1 MRRTLYA
8 AVMSFGLL
16 QAAHAADAVTI
27 QQKIPFNEDAE
38 VAGAVKRECQLE
50 EHLSSYVAKFGNAKG
65 MTVATAADVAPNS
78 ADRVLV
84 MEITGAVSDGNAF
97 MGHHKSMSVKGKL
110 YEHGELTASF
120 KAKRNT
126 MGGAFAGF
134 KGNCSV
140 LDRANE
146 ELGKDIAGW
155 LAQPKM
161 DAMLG
166 DLE

>member
-1 MRRTLYA
+1 MRKTLFTAVA
-8 AVMSFGLL
+8 ALGFF

-38 VAGAVKRECQLE
+38 IAASVKRECQLQ
-50 EHLSSYVAKFGNAKG
+50 EHLSEYVVRFTNPGAGK
-65 MTVATAADVAPNS
+65 VETAAEVSPDS
-78 ADRVLV
+78 AKRVLV

-110 YEHGELTASF
+110 YEDGQLTASF
-120 KAKRNT
+120 KARRNT
-126 MGGAFAGF
+126 MGGAFASF
-134 KGNCSV
+134 KGNCGV

-146 ELGKDIAGW
+146 ELGKDIAAW

>member
-1 MRRTLYA
+1 MRKSFYVAA
-8 AVMSFGLL
+8 AVLGLW
-16 QAAHAADAVTI
+16 QSAHAADVVTI
-27 QQKIPFNEDAE
+27 QQKIPYNEDAE
-38 VAGAVKRECQLE
+38 IAASVKHECLLD
-50 EHLSSYVAKFGNAKG
+50 EHLAEYVVKYSSARGVKVETAPEVASGGAG
-65 MTVATAADVAPNS
+65 
-78 ADRVLV
+78 RVLV

-110 YEHGELTASF
+110 YQDGQLAASF
-120 KAKRNT
+120 KARRVT

-140 LDRANE
+140 LDRANQA
-146 ELGKDIAGW
+146 LGEDIAGW

>member
-1 MRRTLYA
+1 MRKLLYV
-8 AVMSFGLL
+8 AVATFGLW
-16 QAAHAADAVTI
+16 QSASAADAVTI

-50 EHLSSYVAKFGNAKG
+50 EHLSEYVAKFGNDGGLK
-65 MTVATAADVAPNS
+65 VETAADVSPGS
-78 ADRVLV
+78 ANHVLM

-110 YEHGELTASF
+110 YDGGQLVASF
-120 KAKRNT
+120 KAKRNS

-140 LDRANE
+140 LDRTSK
-146 ELGKDIAGW
+146 ELGEDIAKW

-166 DLE
+166 DLD